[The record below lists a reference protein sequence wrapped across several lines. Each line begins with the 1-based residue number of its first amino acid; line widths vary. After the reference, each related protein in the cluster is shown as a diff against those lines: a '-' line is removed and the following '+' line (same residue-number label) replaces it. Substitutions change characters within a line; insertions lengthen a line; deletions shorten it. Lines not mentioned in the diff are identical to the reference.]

1 MNKTSIDWCNYS
13 WNVIRGLC
21 PMSCG
26 YCYARRIYKRFKLDP
41 KISFN
46 EKELYAPFKLRKPSR
61 IFVGSTIEMY
71 HPDIPREW
79 ISRII
84 DITYEASHH
93 TYITLTKIPY
103 ALKGIEFPEWWWIGT
118 SIVNGE
124 SSRIDSLK
132 RIETGSIKFIS
143 FEPLLTDVSSYSL
156 EGIDWII
163 IGTLNCNG
171 RPILPSGGTKREWIE
186 GLIRNAK
193 ERHRVP
199 VYIKKE
205 AYMLYPDLPILKE
218 FPKPICIP
226 L

>member
-1 MNKTSIDWCNYS
+1 MNKTSVDWCNYS

-26 YCYARRIYKRFKLDP
+26 YCYARRIYQRFKLDS

-46 EKELYAPFKLRKPSR
+46 EKELCAPFKLKKPSR
-61 IFVGSTIEMY
+61 IFVGSTMEMY
-71 HPDIPREW
+71 HPEIPCEW

-84 DITYEASHH
+84 DITYEASQH
-93 TYITLTKIPY
+93 TYITLTKIPS

-132 RIETGSIKFIS
+132 RIETGGIKFIS

-171 RPILPSGGTKREWIE
+171 RPVSGGTKREWIE
-186 GLIRNAK
+186 GLIRSAK
-193 ERHRVP
+193 ERYHVP

-218 FPKPICIP
+218 FPI
-226 L
+226 